1 VLLALLGKRL
11 AVAVP
16 DTLLEERASL
26 RDKTVKLGIV
36 ARACAIYGV
45 DIVEIFRDPKGHGE
59 LALTRKVLEF
69 LETPQY
75 LRKRLFPLDE
85 TLQYAGVLPP
95 LRIPS
100 HKPMTPVQGLKSGEV
115 REGVTNSDGTVD
127 IGLEERARLEGS
139 AKPNIR
145 LTVQVRSKNPLI
157 VVPIARE
164 NVPDYWGYIVESKSV
179 EEVFNDRRFMLKLA
193 TSRLGDPLSLR
204 LSEVRDSLGK
214 AAGVKLVFGSPS
226 RGLFDI
232 AGPELVKKSDFVLN
246 LFAEQHV
253 ETVRTEEAI
262 FAGLGLVNTL
272 MSEKA

>member
-1 VLLALLGKRL
+1 MKI

-16 DTLLEERASL
+16 DTLLEEKASL

-45 DIVEIFRDPKGHGE
+45 DVVEIFHDPKGHGE
-59 LALTRKVLEF
+59 LALIKKVLEY

-85 TLQYAGVLPP
+85 SLQYAGVLPP

-100 HKPMTPVQGLKSGEV
+100 HKQMTSVQGLRSGEV
-115 REGVTNSDGTVD
+115 REGVTNADGTVD
-127 IGLEERARLEGS
+127 IGLDERARLEWS
-139 AKPNIR
+139 SKPGVR
-145 LTVQVRSKNPLI
+145 VTVQVRSRNPLT

-164 NVPDYWGYIVESKSV
+164 NVQDYWGYVVESKSV
-179 EEVFNDRRFMLKLA
+179 EEVFNDSRFGLKLA
-193 TSRLGDPLSLR
+193 TSRLGEPLSR
-204 LSEVRDSLGK
+204 RVSEVREALGK

-226 RGLFDI
+226 KGLFEMV
-232 AGPELVKKSDFVLN
+232 GPELARKSDFVLN
-246 LFAEQHV
+246 LFQEQHV

-262 FAGLGLVNTL
+262 FAGLGLVNVL
-272 MSEKA
+272 IPNKA

>member
-45 DIVEIFRDPKGHGE
+45 DIVEIFRDRKGHGE
-59 LALTRKVLEF
+59 LALIRKVLEF

-75 LRKRLFPLDE
+75 LRKKLFPLDE

-179 EEVFNDRRFMLKLA
+179 EEVFNDRRFGLKLA
-193 TSRLGDPLSLR
+193 TSRLGDSLSHR
-204 LSEVRDSLGK
+204 LSEVRESLGK

-232 AGPELVKKSDFVLN
+232 AGTDLVKKSDFVLN